1 MIDGPPAGAV
11 SSFGVFD
18 KRFKSLDFLS
28 SIHGFES
35 RTPYYVLISHGLR
48 RTYSKADINP
58 NINPS
63 GSVNRLADKA
73 PHLTRVKA

>member
-1 MIDGPPAGAV
+1 M
-11 SSFGVFD
+11 FD
-18 KRFKSLDFLS
+18 KRFKSLDFLF

-35 RTPYYVLISHGLR
+35 RTPYYVLISSGLR
-48 RTYSKADINP
+48 KTYLKDDINP

-73 PHLTRVKA
+73 PHLTQIKA